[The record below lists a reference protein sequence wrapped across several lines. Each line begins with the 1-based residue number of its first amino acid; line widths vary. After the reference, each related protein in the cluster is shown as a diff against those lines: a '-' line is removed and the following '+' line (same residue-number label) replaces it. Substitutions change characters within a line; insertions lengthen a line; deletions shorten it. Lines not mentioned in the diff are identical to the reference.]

1 MKDVRP
7 GEELWF
13 QWSGSD
19 YFSGTNSELVYCTIG
34 HVDMENEVVR
44 RALASVLQRD
54 GIVDSLGDGFTF
66 IYEKETHA
74 GWAGILPDENEY
86 TYCDE
91 NGETEYGDIIES
103 PLEFTWIEF

>member
-7 GEELWF
+7 GEQLWF
-13 QWSGSD
+13 QWSGAD
-19 YFSGTNSELVYCTIG
+19 YFSGSDSELIYCTIG

-54 GIVDSLGDGFTF
+54 GVVDSLGDGFTF
-66 IYEKETHA
+66 IYEKQIQA
-74 GWAGILPDENEY
+74 GWAGVLPDENDY

-91 NGETEYGDIIES
+91 SGETEYGDAVQKV
-103 PLEFTWIEF
+103 LEFTWIEF

>member
-1 MKDVRP
+1 MRDVRH

-13 QWSGSD
+13 EWSGNG
-19 YFSGTNSELVYCTIG
+19 YFSEGNSDLVFCTIG
-34 HVDMENEVVR
+34 HVDIENEIVR

-54 GIVDSLGDGFTF
+54 GVVDSLGDGFKF
-66 IYEKETHA
+66 IEEKEIRT

-91 NGETEYGDIIES
+91 FGETEYGDQVEKIE
-103 PLEFTWIEF
+103 EFTWIEF